1 MLIYSH
7 LLSSQQFYFTNAML
21 DNTSY
26 LWVAALAASST
37 FAQSTPTNASN
48 STSIVPQVQ
57 LDQGTFNGVHN
68 GTVDKFLGI
77 HYAKP
82 PSVHNL
88 LFYHLICD
96 NRVVSIDGTTSV
108 SDCP

>member
-1 MLIYSH
+1 
-7 LLSSQQFYFTNAML
+7 ML
-21 DNTSY
+21 DNASY

-37 FAQSTPTNASN
+37 FAQSTQTNATN
-48 STSIVPQVQ
+48 STSSVPQVQ

-82 PSVHNL
+82 PSVHNS
-88 LFYHLICD
+88 LFH
-96 NRVVSIDGTTSV
+96 SA
-108 SDCP
+108 